1 MGIIY
6 LLTDFMYTNFG
17 NKLLIFLCFK
27 VDKTEM
33 TDTEKL
39 NIEIIST
46 NPKFRGYMVQ
56 VIYF

>member
-33 TDTEKL
+33 TDAEKL
-39 NIEIIST
+39 TIEIVSS
-46 NPKFRGYMVQ
+46 NPKFHGYMVQ